1 MRRNFVALIFLIILL
16 SVPDDETL
24 NRNMLEIRLNY
35 HLFERNKVMERLA
48 IEEESCGEIE
58 PETFLNETVVSGK
71 LYTVVEE
78 EFEGLFVK
86 DEKQIIKYVYV
97 TIIVNF

>member
-1 MRRNFVALIFLIILL
+1 
-16 SVPDDETL
+16 
-24 NRNMLEIRLNY
+24 MLEIRLNY
-35 HLFERNKVMERLA
+35 HLFERNKVMKRLA

-58 PETFLNETVVSGK
+58 AEAYINETVVTGK

-97 TIIVNF
+97 TIIINF

>member
-16 SVPDDETL
+16 SIPDDETL

-35 HLFERNKVMERLA
+35 HLFERNKVMKRLA

-58 PETFLNETVVSGK
+58 PETFLNETVVCGK

-78 EFEGLFVK
+78 EFEGFFVK

-97 TIIVNF
+97 TIIINF